1 VVYIICTLENIFYY
15 FWKELNFNN
24 SIMGFFSDFKAFLMK
39 GEIVNLATAVI
50 VGGAFGKIVTSFTN
64 DVLMP
69 PIGIVLGKVDFKNL
83 KVVLQ
88 DAVPAVVENGIEK
101 TPSVAEVAIN
111 YGAFI
116 QTVFD
121 FVIIGFCIFLVLKT
135 YEKSQNNIKKEA
147 EPSPI
152 TGPTQEQLL
161 TEIRD
166 LLKQK

>member
-1 VVYIICTLENIFYY
+1 
-15 FWKELNFNN
+15 
-24 SIMGFFSDFKAFLMK
+24 MGFVSDFKAFLMK

-69 PIGIVLGKVDFKNL
+69 PIGLLLGKVDFKNL

-88 DAVPAVVENGIEK
+88 DGIPAVMENGTEKVPA
-101 TPSVAEVAIN
+101 VAEVALN

-121 FVIIGFCIFLVLKT
+121 FVIIGFCIFMVLKA
-135 YEKSQNNIKKEA
+135 YEKTKKKEEA
-147 EPSPI
+147 APAVPS
-152 TGPTQEQLL
+152 GPTQEELL
-161 TEIRD
+161 TQIRD
-166 LLKQK
+166 LLKK